1 MALRRG
7 SLGTAVRTHSGGDEG
22 GWLTWKRAPRIGR
35 RVPSVVP
42 ARSPDEVGTGLASL
56 WGGAPS
62 QGSSACPRITPRR
75 KTVPGLVPGRGQ
87 SEPHGPRTGPSWTAS
102 RKAVCGFLAGHIP
115 VTLEHSC
122 TRRGPAVT
130 RIPCLKGFPGSGRGA
145 AITPGLLLTAREGG
159 GWSSGRR
166 TRVGG
171 KSSGCRRSGG
181 SLPGAQ
187 LRLEAEP
194 PTGLRTARGAAAALG
209 KAGSLPG
216 LDPLSPG
223 PSAGQVLP
231 WQPHVQPVCPLG
243 GHIASPPVPGDPA
256 T

>member
-1 MALRRG
+1 MRWAQASPPFGEGRLLRGRRPAPGSHRGGRQSLAL
-7 SLGTAVRTHSGGDEG
+7 SLGGDS
-22 GWLTWKRAPRIGR
+22 
-35 RVPSVVP
+35 PSLMDP
-42 ARSPDEVGTGLASL
+42 AQGL
-56 WGGAPS
+56 
-62 QGSSACPRITPRR
+62 
-75 KTVPGLVPGRGQ
+75 PGR
-87 SEPHGPRTGPSWTAS
+87 PAARL
-102 RKAVCGFLAGHIP
+102 CGFLAGHIP

-181 SLPGAQ
+181 SLSGAQ